1 MPFAEDFAQA
11 LQNSGISLDASE
23 LPSEEDIQTG
33 LDGLQSWLESLEP
46 ATKLAVDE
54 VTADFPVKA
63 GVADPEVSIA
73 PSLQAV
79 LRAAD
84 QAPVTL
90 AISELL
96 EGCKNAVE
104 QASDGQG

>member
-11 LQNSGISLDASE
+11 LQNSGISVDGSE
-23 LPSEEDIQTG
+23 LPSEDDIQTG

-63 GVADPEVSIA
+63 GLADPEVGIA
-73 PSLQAV
+73 PGIEAV

-84 QAPVTL
+84 QAPITL
-90 AISELL
+90 AISDFL
-96 EGCKNAVE
+96 EDCKNAVE
-104 QASDGQG
+104 QASDGQR